1 MAHPGVGD
9 DRGAA
14 GGGGRL
20 PAALARPDADQ
31 GQGRHAHLLAPR
43 QRRVRQTVTHA
54 ASSRVSVLVCRRHSL
69 SNYCLQKNML
79 NIEIISLLNI

>member
-31 GQGRHAHLLAPR
+31 GQGRHAYLLAPR
-43 QRRVRQTVTHA
+43 QGRVRQTITHA
-54 ASSRVSVLVCRRHSL
+54 ASSRVSGCFLSL
-69 SNYCLQKNML
+69 GTKNYIIML
-79 NIEIISLLNI
+79 TIKRMKK